1 MRDGVDFEAALRA
14 VEHQAAAIQAIE
26 RRIGQMGERK
36 PASAHCAC
44 SELDAR
50 EMWRRAWRRTRAYS
64 GVVHTEDVQACPRAQ
79 RFVRAA
85 DECYWARKLPWFMF
99 RYSLDQEIS
108 ARGVGW
114 HYEMIS
120 LADGEP
126 AWVRVQ
132 RR

>member
-1 MRDGVDFEAALRA
+1 MRSGVDFEAALRA
-14 VEHQAAAIQAIE
+14 VERQAATIQSIE
-26 RRIGQMGERK
+26 RRIGRMGERR
-36 PASAHCAC
+36 PAPTTCAC
-44 SELDAR
+44 SALDAR

-64 GVVHTEDVQACPRAQ
+64 GIVDTEDVQACPRAQ
-79 RFVRAA
+79 RFVWVA
-85 DECYWARKLPWFMF
+85 DRCYWARKLPWFMF

-132 RR
+132 RK